1 VLINIY
7 QLGGCFWV
15 TLTFELV
22 NFEEVDC
29 PSYVG
34 GLHPNSRR
42 YELNEKPGLSEQE
55 GALQRTSFEI
65 S

>member
-1 VLINIY
+1 M
-7 QLGGCFWV
+7 